1 MLVLDASV
9 ALELTLRSAKGA
21 LASRMILHAGE
32 ALHAP
37 HLIDIEFAHTVRRMV
52 REKELDPIAAQEAFD
67 DFLDLTLKR
76 HAHIAFLPR
85 IWALRNALSA
95 YDAAYIAL
103 AEALNVP
110 LATCDGRL
118 SRSHGHHV
126 DVRLIG

>member
-21 LASRMILHAGE
+21 LASRMILQVGE

-52 REKELDPIAAQEAFD
+52 REKELDPIAAQEAFG
-67 DFLDLTLKR
+67 DFLDLALKR
-76 HAHIAFLPR
+76 HAHTAFLPR

-103 AEALNVP
+103 AEALNAP

-118 SRSHGHHV
+118 SRSHGHRA